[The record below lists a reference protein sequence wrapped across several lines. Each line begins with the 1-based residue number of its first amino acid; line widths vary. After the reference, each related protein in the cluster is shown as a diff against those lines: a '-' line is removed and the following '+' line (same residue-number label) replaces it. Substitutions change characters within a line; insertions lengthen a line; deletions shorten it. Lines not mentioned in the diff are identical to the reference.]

1 MKKEKYNEMMIKE
14 LKRTAPLYILGIIFH
29 TITLYIML
37 LIIQISGG
45 ILDMILQENI
55 TKEQIMQEIYR
66 LLFYS
71 IIIIIPHLL
80 KRLFYFGVA
89 RTTDTRF
96 RKEIYKKLQYV
107 KEDYYENIEKGKF
120 LAYLTKEIPFIRRF
134 LGNFFQ
140 ASIDLI
146 MTPILVMVLSAKS
159 LNINLSLI
167 LICIAV
173 FTLAI
178 VWKLYKIKKTVIE
191 NARKEYV
198 NMSNVIEQNTSNFT
212 LIKLYNNQEEQ
223 IDIFTKENK
232 NMKEKDYQV
241 GKVDNIINNVINVA
255 EGLAYILV
263 VSYSV
268 FLINDGQM
276 TVGDLTVFI
285 TFISKIFGNFGG
297 RIKEMTNGV
306 VYLKQSVNRMEQI
319 MSLDT
324 YPTKNKQNIDNIN
337 SIKVNNLNYKY
348 SNSKKYAL
356 KNINFEINKNDK
368 IGIIGLFGSGKT
380 TFMNIISGLYEV
392 SENQVFINDIDITK
406 INKYSLFNNISYILQ
421 KAVLI
426 DDTIK
431 NNITLENQYDGKK
444 IIKAT
449 NESCILEDIFKM
461 EHEFEEKV
469 GENGSKLS
477 GGQKQRIAIARNIIA
492 DRDFIILDNVFSA
505 LDNNTE
511 KEVLNNII
519 KMKDKT
525 IINIANKVTD
535 VEKMDKIYLMV
546 DGKFEDYGTHEELLS
561 RNNMYQEMYKYE
573 MAGEIID

>member
-1 MKKEKYNEMMIKE
+1 MKKEKYNEMIIKE

-178 VWKLYKIKKTVIE
+178 VWKLYNIKKTVIE

-198 NMSNVIEQNTSNFT
+198 NMSNCN
-212 LIKLYNNQEEQ
+212 
-223 IDIFTKENK
+223 
-232 NMKEKDYQV
+232 
-241 GKVDNIINNVINVA
+241 
-255 EGLAYILV
+255 
-263 VSYSV
+263 
-268 FLINDGQM
+268 
-276 TVGDLTVFI
+276 
-285 TFISKIFGNFGG
+285 
-297 RIKEMTNGV
+297 
-306 VYLKQSVNRMEQI
+306 
-319 MSLDT
+319 
-324 YPTKNKQNIDNIN
+324 
-337 SIKVNNLNYKY
+337 
-348 SNSKKYAL
+348 
-356 KNINFEINKNDK
+356 
-368 IGIIGLFGSGKT
+368 
-380 TFMNIISGLYEV
+380 
-392 SENQVFINDIDITK
+392 
-406 INKYSLFNNISYILQ
+406 
-421 KAVLI
+421 
-426 DDTIK
+426 
-431 NNITLENQYDGKK
+431 
-444 IIKAT
+444 
-449 NESCILEDIFKM
+449 
-461 EHEFEEKV
+461 
-469 GENGSKLS
+469 
-477 GGQKQRIAIARNIIA
+477 
-492 DRDFIILDNVFSA
+492 
-505 LDNNTE
+505 
-511 KEVLNNII
+511 
-519 KMKDKT
+519 
-525 IINIANKVTD
+525 
-535 VEKMDKIYLMV
+535 
-546 DGKFEDYGTHEELLS
+546 
-561 RNNMYQEMYKYE
+561 
-573 MAGEIID
+573 